1 MRNTYQGELKELDNQ
16 MCIMGGMCED
26 IIERT
31 VRCFLTVDTEL
42 ADKVVKLAETISQKE
57 REIESMCIQLI
68 LKQQPVA
75 TDLRVISA
83 ALKMVTDLHRIGDQS
98 LDIAEIVETGQL
110 TDDIRT
116 KEFEEMGEAVIY
128 MVQSSI
134 EAFQARSLEHA
145 KEVVAYDDVVDD
157 HFDRI
162 KAGLLDRIRN
172 RSDDRSDDR
181 KGDIAVLD
189 MLMIAKYLER
199 IGDHAANV
207 GNWVA
212 YSVTGEMWPD
222 N

>member
-31 VRCFLTVDTEL
+31 VRCFLTGDTEL

-172 RSDDRSDDR
+172 RSDDR

>member
-172 RSDDRSDDR
+172 RSDDRKDG

-212 YSVTGEMWPD
+212 YSVTG
-222 N
+222 

>member
-31 VRCFLTVDTEL
+31 VRCFLTGDKEL
-42 ADKVVKLAETISQKE
+42 ADKVIKLAETISQKE

-75 TDLRVISA
+75 TDLRIISA

-110 TDDIRT
+110 TDAIRT
-116 KEFEEMGEAVIY
+116 KDYQGMGDAVIY

-157 HFDRI
+157 YFERI
-162 KAGLLDRIRN
+162 KADLLIRIRSHESG
-172 RSDDRSDDR
+172 SDRD
-181 KGDIAVLD
+181 VLD

-212 YSVTGEMWPD
+212 YSITGEMWPD

>member
-31 VRCFLTVDTEL
+31 VRCFLTGDMEL
-42 ADKVVKLAETISQKE
+42 ADKVIKLAETISQKE

-75 TDLRVISA
+75 TDLRIISA

-110 TDDIRT
+110 TDAIRT
-116 KEFEEMGEAVIY
+116 KDYQGMGDAVIY
-128 MVQSSI
+128 MVKSSI

-157 HFDRI
+157 YFERI
-162 KAGLLDRIRN
+162 KADLLIRIRGHESG
-172 RSDDRSDDR
+172 SDRD
-181 KGDIAVLD
+181 VLD

-212 YSVTGEMWPD
+212 YSITGEMWPD

>member
-31 VRCFLTVDTEL
+31 VRCFLTGDTEL

-145 KEVVAYDDVVDD
+145 REVVAYDDVVDD

-172 RSDDRSDDR
+172 RQDDRKDG